1 FKKNLMKKRYLL
13 PLALV
18 WFSSCSKDFLNQ
30 DDANAVTIQ
39 NYYKTE
45 NDVLLAVTGLYQG
58 LRLGST
64 IGEGSTM
71 YNEERSNISGRND
84 NQSSAGEPFQFNDF
98 SILPSNTYLKTHWSA
113 MYDAISRCNVLLT
126 HVDKVEFSDAN
137 LKERYKAEAKFVRAL
152 LYFHM
157 VRKFGD

>member
-1 FKKNLMKKRYLL
+1 
-13 PLALV
+13 
-18 WFSSCSKDFLNQ
+18 
-30 DDANAVTIQ
+30 
-39 NYYKTE
+39 
-45 NDVLLAVTGLYQG
+45 

-71 YNEERSNISGRND
+71 YNEERSDNSGRND

-157 VRKFGD
+157 VRKFGDIPLSTVEITTKEQAEESAFRHKEKAVYDQIV